1 MQFYAS
7 SYTEL
12 PLKPD
17 NHSPEFSVNLGR
29 ESGGGMGSA
38 EVITIPVQ
46 TAEIDG
52 LAHFSEH

>member
-1 MQFYAS
+1 MQFCAS
-7 SYTEL
+7 SCTEL

-17 NHSPEFSVNLGR
+17 NHSPEVSVNLSR
-29 ESGGGMGSA
+29 EAGGGVGSA